1 MTTNA
6 VSTNARRE
14 DETAA
19 TIATRDAV
27 HTLIA
32 AKRSFL
38 VPMTVIFLVGYI
50 GLTALAGFA
59 KGFMAHKVIGT
70 VNVGF
75 ILIAAN
81 YALAWALAIIYVRVA
96 NATFDPLSKKVLAA
110 MNEKES
116 SR

>member
-6 VSTNARRE
+6 VSTNTRRE
-14 DETAA
+14 DETGA
-19 TIATRDAV
+19 TIATRDAI

-38 VPMTVIFLVGYI
+38 VPMSVIFLVGYI

-59 KGFMAHKVIGT
+59 KGFMAHKVIGA

-81 YALAWALAIIYVRVA
+81 YLLAWVLAIIYVRVA
-96 NATFDPLSKKVLAA
+96 NAIFDPLAKKALAA
-110 MNEKES
+110 MNETEG

>member
-96 NATFDPLSKKVLAA
+96 NATFDPLSEKVLAA

>member
-1 MTTNA
+1 MGTNA

-14 DETAA
+14 DETGAA
-19 TIATRDAV
+19 IATRDAV

-38 VPMTVIFLVGYI
+38 VPMTVIFLVGYV

-59 KGFMAHKVIGT
+59 KEFMGHKVIGA

-96 NATFDPLSKKVLAA
+96 NATFDPLTQKALAA
-110 MNEKES
+110 MNEKEC

>member
-6 VSTNARRE
+6 VSTNTRRQGE
-14 DETAA
+14 TGAATAA
-19 TIATRDAV
+19 HATLR
-27 HTLIA
+27 TLIA

-59 KGFMAHKVIGT
+59 KGFMAHKVIGA

-81 YALAWALAIIYVRVA
+81 YLLAWVLAIIYVRVA
-96 NATFDPLSKKVLAA
+96 NAIFDPLAKKALAA
-110 MNEKES
+110 MNETEG

>member
-38 VPMTVIFLVGYI
+38 VPMTVIFIVGYI